1 MAVVETAFA
10 GTGADDD
17 GVETETE
24 GSMGGNWGSGRP
36 AALASAAAAS
46 WASMRW

>member
-1 MAVVETAFA
+1 METLFAGKGAAVVV
-10 GTGADDD
+10 DDD
-17 GVETETE
+17 VETETD

-46 WASMRW
+46 CASMRW